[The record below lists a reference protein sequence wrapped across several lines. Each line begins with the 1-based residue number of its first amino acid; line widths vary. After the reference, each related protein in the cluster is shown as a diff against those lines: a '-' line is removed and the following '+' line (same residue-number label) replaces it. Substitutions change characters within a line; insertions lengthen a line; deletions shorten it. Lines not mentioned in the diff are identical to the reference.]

1 MCWPSNYIVPPF
13 SLSQTSQ
20 NKRGRKE
27 GQLTQEE
34 EDIDVIR
41 SWVEVGGHPA
51 RQEGEAKELLS
62 EVSHIPIFL
71 SFLFLFFFFFFDL
84 FATNPLTIV
93 NIFDCYTLFPPSLQG
108 LRLLHG
114 ASLKREEARKLETEA
129 ERMEAEGWGKF
140 REAVMGS
147 EAEDLYGLL
156 RGVTSSSRHL
166 SSLSLPPRSRI
177 SPGPSASPQPPPEST
192 EPKAMDPVGPATV
205 PAPVAAVPA
214 TEGDIPADMQP
225 LRIQLGGTKRVYQ
238 CRVEGCKEGPSTS
251 RAAICSHIRRV
262 HLGVGLVC
270 PLCHKSFFNPDA
282 FRRHKK
288 KH

>member
-1 MCWPSNYIVPPF
+1 M
-13 SLSQTSQ
+13 
-20 NKRGRKE
+20 
-27 GQLTQEE
+27 
-34 EDIDVIR
+34 
-41 SWVEVGGHPA
+41 GGHPA
-51 RQEGEAKELLS
+51 CQEGEAKELLS
-62 EVSHIPIFL
+62 EVSHIPSFSPLPPFL
-71 SFLFLFFFFFFDL
+71 FFFFDL

-147 EAEDLYGLL
+147 EVEDLYGLL
-156 RGVTSSSRHL
+156 RGVTSSSCHL

-177 SPGPSASPQPPPEST
+177 SPGPSASPQPPLEST
-192 EPKAMDPVGPATV
+192 EPKAMDPVGPATM

-214 TEGDIPADMQP
+214 TKGDIPADMQP
-225 LRIQLGGTKRVYQ
+225 LRIQLGGAKRVYQ
-238 CRVEGCKEGPSTS
+238 CRVEGCKEGPSTPH
-251 RAAICSHIRRV
+251 AAICSHIRRV

-282 FRRHKK
+282 FRCHKK